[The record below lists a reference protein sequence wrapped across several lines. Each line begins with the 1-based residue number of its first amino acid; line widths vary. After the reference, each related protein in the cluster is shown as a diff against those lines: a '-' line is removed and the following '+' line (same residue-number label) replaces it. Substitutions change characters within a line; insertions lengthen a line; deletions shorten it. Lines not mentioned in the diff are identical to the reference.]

1 MHSSFVSAFAFAIS
15 LICLPA
21 DAGERT
27 RYLELINRAHDRVTK
42 LSLAPAGSRTYREL
56 LQGEQVRGGGGA
68 TTVQI
73 VTGHCRHDVL
83 VEFAD
88 GRRALYP
95 DVDICRHRGLRVR
108 PLPAAERRQHSG
120 GDAQSG

>member
-1 MHSSFVSAFAFAIS
+1 MHSSSFSALAFAAIF

-21 DAGERT
+21 AAGEHT
-27 RYLELINRAHDRVTK
+27 RYVELINRAHDRVTK
-42 LSLAPAGSRTYREL
+42 LSLAPAGSHTYREL

-73 VTGHCRHDVL
+73 VTNQCRHDVL

-95 DVDICRHRGLRVR
+95 DVDICRHRGLLVR
-108 PLPAAERRQHSG
+108 PLPAIEQARPRS
-120 GDAQSG
+120 DAQPV